1 LTKSQNQ
8 MVAPLNLTKAENDEI
23 DFIDADIERIID
35 QFIDIGTHFKR
46 INDTGWWA
54 RDCGSFRDFV
64 GRHGFST
71 TRAYQL
77 IAAAETRANLS
88 TQCQVVPA
96 IESHYEP
103 LAKIKDPAKQISTW
117 AAILKKCDKLGIQPT
132 AKLITEA
139 VALVLTPRAKADTTV
154 VDDPPADAIDVTTT
168 GQTTGQTVQNSGQ
181 SDDESIANTSLQT
194 GTASDIEAQFHLPA
208 GTLTEPAAQPP
219 SDDPT
224 ADEGDQPHVNDDDVV
239 LSRKAIRG
247 LIKHVMPKISEHAHV
262 VDRVL
267 RAIGKPG
274 IDLEAMGEHQDAIIA
289 AFEAA
294 KRDLQ

>member
-8 MVAPLNLTKAENDEI
+8 MVATLNLTKAENDEI
-23 DFIDADIERIID
+23 DFIYADTDRIID
-35 QFIDIGTHFKR
+35 QFIDVGLHFKR
-46 INDTGWWA
+46 MQDTGWWA
-54 RDCGSFRDFV
+54 RDYGSFRDYV
-64 GRHGFST
+64 ARHGFST
-71 TRAYQL
+71 SRAYNL
-77 IAAAETRANLS
+77 IAAATARANLS
-88 TQCQVVPA
+88 TQCQIVPTV
-96 IESHYEP
+96 ESHYEP

-117 AAILKKCDKLGIQPT
+117 AAILKKCDNLGIQPT
-132 AKLITEA
+132 ARLITEA
-139 VALVLTPRAKADTTV
+139 VALVLAPKPKASTTV
-154 VDDPPADAIDVTTT
+154 VTDPPADAIDVTTT
-168 GQTTGQTVQNSGQ
+168 EQTSEQTVQNSGQ
-181 SDDESIANTSLQT
+181 SDDEPVANTSLQT
-194 GTASDIEAQFHLPA
+194 GTASDIEAEYHLPA
-208 GTLTEPAAQPP
+208 GTLTESAAQSP

-224 ADEGDQPHVNDDDVV
+224 AAEGDQPQVDDDDVV

-274 IDLEAMGEHQDAIIA
+274 VDLEAMGEHQDAIIA